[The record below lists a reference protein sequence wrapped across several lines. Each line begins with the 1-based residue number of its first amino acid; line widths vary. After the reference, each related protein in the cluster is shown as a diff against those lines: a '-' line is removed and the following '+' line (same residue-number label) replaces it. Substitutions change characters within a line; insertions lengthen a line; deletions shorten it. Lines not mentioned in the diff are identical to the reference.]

1 MFIFCLSELL
11 DPALSSNGTHPN
23 SIPAALREA
32 ALNGSTHPSILFYL
46 FISSDFVSIFN

>member
-23 SIPAALREA
+23 SIPAAL
-32 ALNGSTHPSILFYL
+32 NGSTHPSILFYL